1 MIEHLLHPRII
12 ESKDW
17 ATILFVLA
25 FAIVAI
31 TKSVYE
37 NRFGDFMNLIFSDKY
52 AKLYRDGHLK
62 AASPF
67 PCFVQVISFAF
78 FIQLSFSFLG
88 TAQRRFNT
96 LHSDNYIFN
105 FLRFI

>member
-1 MIEHLLHPRII
+1 MTEHLLHPRII

-25 FAIVAI
+25 FVVAI

-52 AKLYRDGHLK
+52 AKCRDGSHLK
-62 AASPF
+62 GSF
-67 PCFVQVISFAF
+67 TISVFCTGNF
-78 FIQLSFSFLG
+78 LCLLHSTLLSFFGYGSKTDLI
-88 TAQRRFNT
+88 
-96 LHSDNYIFN
+96 LYIQIITF
-105 FLRFI
+105 

>member
-1 MIEHLLHPRII
+1 LIHNKIIIKIYKKLVILPRYDEHLLHPRII

-52 AKLYRDGHLK
+52 AKVYRDGSHLK
-62 AASPF
+62 GASPF
-67 PCFVQVISFAF
+67 LVFLYNFLCL
-78 FIQLSFSFLG
+78 FIQLS
-88 TAQRRFNT
+88 
-96 LHSDNYIFN
+96 
-105 FLRFI
+105 

>member
-1 MIEHLLHPRII
+1 MIEHLLHPI

-37 NRFGDFMNLIFSDKY
+37 NRFGDFMNL
-52 AKLYRDGHLK
+52 
-62 AASPF
+62 
-67 PCFVQVISFAF
+67 SFQTS
-78 FIQLSFSFLG
+78 I
-88 TAQRRFNT
+88 
-96 LHSDNYIFN
+96 
-105 FLRFI
+105 

>member
-52 AKLYRDGHLK
+52 AKVYRDGSHLK

-67 PCFVQVISFAF
+67 PV
-78 FIQLSFSFLG
+78 FLY
-88 TAQRRFNT
+88 R
-96 LHSDNYIFN
+96 
-105 FLRFI
+105 